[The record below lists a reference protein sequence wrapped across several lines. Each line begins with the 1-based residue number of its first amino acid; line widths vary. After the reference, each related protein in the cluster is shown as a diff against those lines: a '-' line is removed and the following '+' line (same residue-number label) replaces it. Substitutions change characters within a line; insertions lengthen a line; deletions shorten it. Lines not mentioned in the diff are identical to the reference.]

1 MNRVTLNGI
10 KSNTIKGLLIQSL
23 PPISKPL
30 MRTQIEEIDGRDGDI
45 VTKLGYSAYDKEM
58 SIGLFGDYNVD
69 DVIRFFDSEGEVIFS
84 NEPEKYYKYQIIE
97 QIDFERLLRYKT
109 ANVNFHVQPFKYS
122 AVDRKFTLKNQF
134 FDFDSY
140 SATKNGITMNAHDGV
155 IHVSGT
161 GSTATEFYMPI
172 KAMNLNAGNYTLSAK
187 ASGTRAS
194 ACSIRLI
201 DDIPSNANSFGGN
214 YLGLQNNS
222 TATMSAALTGS
233 KKYNYL
239 WFYITSGNAMDFE
252 LEVELVKTNLNS
264 ISVINRGNIYSKPKI
279 TLYGSGTIHLSLN
292 GVQIFVIN
300 LAEEGQITIDSVQM
314 NAYQG
319 ETLMNRSVV
328 GNYDNLVLP
337 VGTNTISWTG
347 NVTGMEV
354 EDFTR
359 WI

>member
-10 KSNTIKGLLIQSL
+10 KSNTVKGLLIQSL

-30 MRTQIEEIDGRDGDI
+30 IRTEIEEIDGRDGDG

-69 DVIRFFDSEGEVIFS
+69 DVIQFFDSEGEVIFS
-84 NEPEKYYKYQIIE
+84 NEPDKYYNYQIIE
-97 QIDFERLLRYKT
+97 QIDFERLIRFKT
-109 ANVNFHVQPFKYS
+109 ADVVFHVQPFKYS

-134 FDFDSY
+134 FHFNDY
-140 SATKNGITMNAHDGV
+140 SATKNGITLTAQNGV

-172 KAMNLNAGNYTLSAK
+172 EAMNLDAGNYTLTAK
-187 ASGTRAS
+187 ASGTKAS

-214 YLGLQNNS
+214 YLGLKNDD
-222 TATMSAALTGS
+222 TATLSAALTGS

-239 WFYITSGNAMDFE
+239 WFYITGGTAMDFD
-252 LEVELVKTNLNS
+252 LEVELVKTDLNS
-264 ISVINRGNIYSKPKI
+264 ISVINRGNIFSKPKI
-279 TLYGSGTIHLSLN
+279 TLYGSGTINLSLN

-300 LAEEGQITIDSVQM
+300 LAEAGQITIDSAQM

-319 ETLMNRSVV
+319 ETLMNRSVI
-328 GNYDNLVLP
+328 GDYDNLALRI
-337 VGTNTISWTG
+337 GTNTISWTG
-347 NVTGMEV
+347 NVTGIEV